1 MPSRWP
7 SEHSAT
13 RRTVWA
19 SAPVSGPERRP
30 ARTAGA
36 VVQRVVFGAEA
47 ESARM
52 VARPF
57 VARIL
62 VHSDCVL
69 VRGVDSVTRT
79 VIGHLRVFPAPYVA
93 SHNKLTPNPR

>member
-1 MPSRWP
+1 VGLRAGVGTGA
-7 SEHSAT
+7 E
-13 RRTVWA
+13 
-19 SAPVSGPERRP
+19 
-30 ARTAGA
+30 ARTNRGSGG
-36 VVQRVVFGAEA
+36 QRAVFGAEA

-57 VARIL
+57 VARSL
-62 VHSDCVL
+62 VHSDWVL

-79 VIGHLRVFPAPYVA
+79 VIGHLRVVPVPYVA